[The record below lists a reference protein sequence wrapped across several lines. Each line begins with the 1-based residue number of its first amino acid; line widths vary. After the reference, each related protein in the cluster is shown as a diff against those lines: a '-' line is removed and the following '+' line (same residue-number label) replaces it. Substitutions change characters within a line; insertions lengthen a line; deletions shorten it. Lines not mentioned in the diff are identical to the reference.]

1 MKNKLIIIIALVMSN
16 AGFACEVCK
25 AKQPKGFENLTHG
38 EGPQG
43 NIDYFNIHWDK
54 VAHTNV
60 HEALFICIIYSYL
73 INPNFKYALF
83 FICTIKMS
91 FHIISQYH
99 FTSHCSNVLFMVCSR
114 K

>member
-1 MKNKLIIIIALVMSN
+1 MKPSPPPPPPVTSLYHEISP
-16 AGFACEVCK
+16 EVS
-25 AKQPKGFENLTHG
+25 G
-38 EGPQG
+38 EISWYDEG
-43 NIDYFNIHWDK
+43 NIDYFNVHWDK

-73 INPNFKYALF
+73 IINPNFKYALF

-99 FTSHCSNVLFMVCSR
+99 FTSHCSKCPVRPWCAGESEFFNAL
-114 K
+114 